1 MPRTGFCRREGA
13 ESGCFIR
20 RDFRRA
26 ALALPRGMFFSSFG
40 FFCWIIERD
49 PRVRIL
55 EGRGSATDL
64 ELCKVTVVPP
74 QNMIEKEIDHVQKFF
89 YGVSREDS
97 DR

>member
-1 MPRTGFCRREGA
+1 MCVIIYEVVGRRILPETTEKHIFCLRRYA
-13 ESGCFIR
+13 ER
-20 RDFRRA
+20 V
-26 ALALPRGMFFSSFG
+26 FFSSFG

-49 PRVRIL
+49 PRVRIP